1 MSDLTLANSQ
11 YQSGALD
18 TATTLVDNVDD
29 VMAQHV
35 NGPNSGI
42 IQIETILGNGPT
54 LKGNKA
60 DLATR
65 LGIQMDADGNLCPI
79 GSILM
84 YGGSSAPT
92 NWLLCDGS
100 AVSRTTYLNLFNIIS
115 TTYGVGDGST
125 TFNVPDLRGRVAVG
139 VGTGT
144 GGGASGT
151 GLPTG
156 GSALTAIA
164 RGTWKGTEDAVNISH
179 THTLTDPGHL
189 HREKINGNDAFQE
202 AATGTNAGITD
213 GTSNARDGT
222 LLENTGTNTTG
233 ITMSTDGVSG
243 TGLNIAPVLGLN
255 FIIRT

>member
-151 GLPTG
+151 GLP
-156 GSALTAIA
+156 
-164 RGTWKGTEDAVNISH
+164 
-179 THTLTDPGHL
+179 
-189 HREKINGNDAFQE
+189 
-202 AATGTNAGITD
+202 
-213 GTSNARDGT
+213 
-222 LLENTGTNTTG
+222 
-233 ITMSTDGVSG
+233 
-243 TGLNIAPVLGLN
+243 
-255 FIIRT
+255 